1 MKGTRYTEELINDYV
16 SRGFWDPQLLI
27 TDLCERC
34 ARDYPDEEAVVDSR
48 LRLTWRQA
56 SQRIDSTAAGL
67 LDLGFKKD
75 DVLATQLYNSVEYF
89 LLFFACEKAGV
100 VMATTQPTFRQAEME
115 PILQETKAR
124 GIVIPRKF
132 RDFDYVSMVQELQ
145 PRLPELK
152 HVIVMGDDVPEGT
165 VSLTGMM
172 SREWGDNY
180 PAKYFQDI
188 RFQPYEVTRIF
199 NTSGSTGTP
208 KCIERPVAPRIL
220 NGKLIAE
227 RIGLVHGDI
236 LAAGWNLAAGGSELL
251 CNVCIPLVG
260 AKLVNIE
267 QFKPQAV
274 CELLVKE
281 KVTVLAA
288 VPAEL
293 VRLLDYPDVDKYDL
307 SSLRVVFTGTQL
319 LTYELGLWA
328 EEKLG
333 CRIVII
339 FGSGD
344 TGPMC
349 ATSFHDSQEVRL
361 RTVGRPLDGN
371 EVKMVDSEGNPV
383 PQGEVGEVCATGP
396 NLVSGYYGNPELTG
410 KSWQD
415 GWFCTGDAGKIDDG
429 GYVVLLGRK
438 RDVIIR
444 GGQNIYPFEIE
455 GILMQHPKVKDIAIV
470 RMADPVMG
478 ERQCAYVVPREG
490 QTFEFE
496 EMVSFLKSRKVAS
509 YKVPERLEILAELPL
524 VAAANKVDRAR
535 LEEDIAL
542 KLKR

>member
-16 SRGFWDPQLLI
+16 SRGFWDPRLLI
-27 TDLCERC
+27 TDLSERC

-48 LRLTWRQA
+48 LRLTWREV
-56 SQRIDSTAAGL
+56 SRRVDSMAAGL
-67 LDLGFKKD
+67 VDLGFKKD

-115 PILQETKAR
+115 PILRQTRAR
-124 GIVIPRKF
+124 GIVIPRRF
-132 RDFDYVSMVQELQ
+132 RDFDYFGMVEELQ
-145 PRLPELK
+145 PRLPELN
-152 HVIVMGDDVPEGT
+152 HIIVMGDDVPEGT
-165 VSLTGMM
+165 VSLTGLM
-172 SREWGDNY
+172 SRNYGDKY
-180 PAKYFQDI
+180 PSQYFQEI
-188 RFQPYEVTRIF
+188 RFKPYEVTRIF

-220 NGKLIAE
+220 TGKLIAE
-227 RIGLVHGDI
+227 RIGLVHGDV

-251 CNVCIPLVG
+251 CNVSIPLVG

-267 QFKPQAV
+267 QFIPQAV
-274 CELLVKE
+274 CELLEKE

-293 VRLLDYPDVDKYDL
+293 VRLLDYPDLDRYDL
-307 SSLRVVFTGTQL
+307 SSLRVIFTGTQL
-319 LTYELGLWA
+319 LTYELGVWA

-349 ATSFHDSQEVRL
+349 ATSFRESQEVRL
-361 RTVGRPLDGN
+361 GTVGRPLDGN
-371 EVKMVDSEGNPV
+371 QVKMVDSEGNPV
-383 PQGEVGEVCATGP
+383 PQGEIGEVCATGP
-396 NLVSGYYGNPELTG
+396 NLVSGYYGNPELTA

-415 GWFCTGDAGKIDDG
+415 GWFCTGDAGKIDDDG
-429 GYVVLLGRK
+429 HIVLLGRK

-444 GGQNIYPFEIE
+444 GGQNIYPIEIE
-455 GILMQHPKVKDIAIV
+455 GILMQHPKVKDVAIV
-470 RMADPVMG
+470 RMPDPVMG
-478 ERQCAYVVPREG
+478 EKQCAYVVPREG
-490 QTFEFE
+490 ETFELE
-496 EMVSFLKSRKVAS
+496 EMVSFLQSRKVAS
-509 YKVPERLEILAELPL
+509 YKIPERLEIITELPL
-524 VAAANKVDRAR
+524 VPAANKVDRAR
-535 LEEDIAL
+535 LEADIAR
-542 KLKR
+542 KLKQ